1 MGARGETAGG
11 RLAEALASG
20 REERIGRGR
29 VTANSL
35 MDIPSMFASTEEYGR
50 HPVSD

>member
-1 MGARGETAGG
+1 MGARGEAAGG

-29 VTANSL
+29 VTANSVVN
-35 MDIPSMFASTEEYGR
+35 IPNMFASIEEYGR